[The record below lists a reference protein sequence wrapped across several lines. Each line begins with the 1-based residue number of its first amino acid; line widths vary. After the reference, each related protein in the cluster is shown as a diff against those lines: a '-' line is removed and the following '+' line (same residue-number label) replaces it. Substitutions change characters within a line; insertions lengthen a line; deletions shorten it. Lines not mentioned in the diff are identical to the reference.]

1 MRNGSLRVA
10 RPIETIAPTAQGD
23 QRPFLLWGEDD
34 DGAFP
39 VIGSRWVRERW
50 AGAAP
55 IEPSTAD
62 QFRGVERLMLREAD
76 RRRHEGSFDREHPMR
91 LEGDAFPYSH

>member
-1 MRNGSLRVA
+1 MRTGSLRVA
-10 RPIETIAPTAQGD
+10 RPIETIAPTARGD
-23 QRPFLLWGEDD
+23 QRPFLLWVEDD

-62 QFRGVERLMLREAD
+62 QLRGVERLMLREAD
-76 RRRHEGSFDREHPMR
+76 RRRHEGSFDLDHPMT
-91 LEGDAFPYSH
+91 LEGEVSPDSR